1 MFAVRFEQVVWPDRK
16 MNKLFQFNEFVEL
29 GNIFMEC
36 EAYLIALEY
45 LDKAIS
51 LSYLTVNKHR
61 LIEAYDLRGKTKSF
75 LGKYTESIIDYSK
88 AIELDP
94 KDSYLYFFRGMSYDY
109 LNIKEEALKNMKF
122 SVKLD
127 PCNQL
132 AVDMVNYLEGKWS
145 AYGIKKRANCPQF

>member
-1 MFAVRFEQVVWPDRK
+1 
-16 MNKLFQFNEFVEL
+16 MNRLFQFNEFVEL

-45 LDKAIS
+45 FDKAIS
-51 LSYLTVNKHR
+51 LSYLIVNKHR

-75 LGKYTESIIDYSK
+75 LGKYLESIFDYSN

-109 LNIKEEALKNMKF
+109 LNLNEEALKNMKF

-132 AVDMVNYLEGKWS
+132 AVDMINYLEGK
-145 AYGIKKRANCPQF
+145 